1 MSNER
6 AVLDLDAIRA
16 PTVAP
21 APAPAPGPAAAPAPA
36 DTPQPERGFIAEYNR
51 DGSCIVKLTRPVA
64 FVVDGRRE
72 RVERLTIPALTGRHM
87 RLASWSLADGA
98 NIGDMISFAC
108 EVVEP
113 VGIVDALPAWVARQV
128 SVEVFIALGKSQ
140 GDGEVSSR

>member
-1 MSNER
+1 MNER
-6 AVLDLDAIRA
+6 ALLDLDALRPPA
-16 PTVAP
+16 VAP
-21 APAPAPGPAAAPAPA
+21 APAPAPAPVPVPDAAKA
-36 DTPQPERGFIAEYNR
+36 QPERGFVAEYNR
-51 DGSCIVKLTRPVA
+51 DGSCILRLTRPCA
-64 FVVDGRRE
+64 FTVDGRGE

-87 RLASWSLADGA
+87 RRASWSLSEGA

-128 SVEVFIALGKSQ
+128 SVEVFVALGKSQ